1 MRVALV
7 VVLLAGIGGLI
18 STTVHADITGT
29 TGGRSDTSGVVHAG
43 ASQAP
48 IISAGTAS
56 ACTWTWLTVGQII
69 GLANQPY
76 DLTAEE
82 LAQNATVDRDGVPF
96 RVYWVVCP
104 GLSEIRVVDPRIT
117 PGDLI
122 PGLVD
127 HASDLIELPDSLV
140 NPPVEVQG
148 VVNLGMW
155 LAVEEASYDP
165 ITARAGAVWITVTPT
180 IGRTTFEF
188 GNGDDVVCE
197 GFGVPIV
204 DLETI
209 DEGPCGYT
217 YTEPGDY
224 TLTITSV
231 WELPYTSSSGPGS
244 IAPLERTIE
253 VPYEVIEI
261 QTVGTKG

>member
-1 MRVALV
+1 MRLRTLIAVAT
-7 VVLLAGIGGLI
+7 VLLPAAASAPVDAAGGTNVNTSDSGRVDVSATSDPVI
-18 STTVHADITGT
+18 TT
-29 TGGRSDTSGVVHAG
+29 
-43 ASQAP
+43 
-48 IISAGTAS
+48 GTAS
-56 ACTWTWLTVGQII
+56 ACTWMWLTVAQIV
-69 GLANQPY
+69 GFANQPHT
-76 DLTAEE
+76 LTAEE
-82 LAQNATVDRDGVPF
+82 LAQQATVDRDGVPF
-96 RVYWVVCP
+96 RVYFVDCP
-104 GLSEIRVVDPRIT
+104 GRAEIRVVDPRIT

-140 NPPVEVQG
+140 NPPVEVHG

-217 YTEPGDY
+217 YTEPGNY

-231 WELPYTSSSGPGS
+231 WELPYTSSNGPGS

>member
-1 MRVALV
+1 MTTM
-7 VVLLAGIGGLI
+7 VLSLAAPGVLSAAGDMGIN
-18 STTVHADITGT
+18 T
-29 TGGRSDTSGVVHAG
+29 SDTGRVDVSASSDPVITSGS
-43 ASQAP
+43 ASL
-48 IISAGTAS
+48 
-56 ACTWTWLTVGQII
+56 CTWTWLTVGQII
-69 GLANQPY
+69 GFANQPY

-82 LAQNATVDRDGVPF
+82 LAEQATVDRDGVPF
-96 RVYWVVCP
+96 RVYFVDCP
-104 GLSEIRVVDPRIT
+104 GGVDIRVVDPRIT

-122 PGLVD
+122 DGLVD
-127 HASDLIELPDSLV
+127 HASDVIELPDSLV
-140 NPPVEVQG
+140 NPPVEVHG

-155 LAVEEASYDP
+155 LAVEEASYEP
-165 ITARAGAVWITVTPT
+165 ITAQAGAVWITVTPT

-204 DLETI
+204 DLETL

-244 IAPLERTIE
+244 APALERTIE

>member
-1 MRVALV
+1 MRLRAVLALATMLLSSAV
-7 VVLLAGIGGLI
+7 PGVLSAAGD
-18 STTVHADITGT
+18 TTVNSAASGRVDVSASSDPVITPG
-29 TGGRSDTSGVVHAG
+29 S
-43 ASQAP
+43 ASL
-48 IISAGTAS
+48 
-56 ACTWTWLTVGQII
+56 CTWTWLTVAQIV
-69 GLANQPY
+69 GFANQPHT
-76 DLTAEE
+76 LSAEE
-82 LAQNATVDRDGVPF
+82 LTQNAIVDREGVPF
-96 RVYWVVCP
+96 RVYFVDCP
-104 GLSEIRVVDPRIT
+104 GGVDIRVVDPRIT
-117 PGDLI
+117 PGNLI

-127 HASDLIELPDSLV
+127 HAGDLIELPDSLV
-140 NPPVEVQG
+140 NPPVGEVYG

-155 LAVEEASYDP
+155 LAVEEASYEP

-197 GFGVPIV
+197 GFGVPII
-204 DLETI
+204 DLDTI

-217 YTEPGDY
+217 YSQPGDY

-244 IAPLERTIE
+244 APALERTIQ